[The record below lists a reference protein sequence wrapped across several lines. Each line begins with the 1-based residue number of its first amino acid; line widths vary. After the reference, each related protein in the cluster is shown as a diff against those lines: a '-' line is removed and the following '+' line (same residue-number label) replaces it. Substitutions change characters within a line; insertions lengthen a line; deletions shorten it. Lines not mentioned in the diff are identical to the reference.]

1 MLSKTIWLKIVI
13 GIALTSIL
21 LLGTSLKTAL
31 LDGALLEANAHLN
44 DLMKSPNSFL
54 LSTPTTISGRTREEQ
69 EEFFKKNTLGDDSL
83 DTWFDR
89 SQTQALIVQKKG
101 RIVYER
107 YSPDTDDGRNINAM
121 SMTKTIV
128 AILIG
133 VAIDDGFINS
143 EKDSISR
150 YLPEIVQQ
158 PESPVT
164 LRDLLRHTSGIKSAS
179 IDIRA
184 TLKGNPLV
192 TPLSEISFDGDR
204 LFRYDNMNYHLL
216 SLVLRNIYKKPLNQ
230 LIADKI
236 WHPLKLQEA
245 SVINTTG
252 YCCVFATARSWL
264 EIGNLF
270 LNPKI
275 QIVSASWLKKM
286 VEDSVI
292 PEWFYVQATG
302 KSVSNSYGYHIYGG
316 LPNSPEVFWV
326 EGMGLQLVMINPQTQ
341 TVIVRLGGIP
351 SVLNVFSNR
360 HDNSIIEPLLNILM
374 ADL

>member
-21 LLGTSLKTAL
+21 LLGTPLKTAL

-158 PESPVT
+158 PENPVT

-192 TPLSEISFDGDR
+192 TPLSEISFGGDR

-236 WHPLKLQEA
+236 WHPLKLEEA

-351 SVLNVFSNR
+351 SALNVFSNR
-360 HDNSIIEPLLNILM
+360 HDDSVIAPLLNVLLTDI
-374 ADL
+374 

>member
-21 LLGTSLKTAL
+21 LLGTPLKTAL
-31 LDGALLEANAHLN
+31 LNGALLEANAHLN

-69 EEFFKKNTLGDDSL
+69 EEFFKKNTLADDSL

-150 YLPEIVQQ
+150 YLSEIVQR
-158 PESPVT
+158 PENPVT

-184 TLKGNPLV
+184 TLKGNPLI

-236 WHPLKLQEA
+236 WHPLKLEEA

-270 LNPKI
+270 LNPEI

-374 ADL
+374 TDL

>member
-351 SVLNVFSNR
+351 SVLNVLSNR

-374 ADL
+374 TDL

>member
-69 EEFFKKNTLGDDSL
+69 EEFFKKNTLADDSL

-158 PESPVT
+158 PENPVT

-374 ADL
+374 TDL

>member
-21 LLGTSLKTAL
+21 LLGTPLKTAL

-69 EEFFKKNTLGDDSL
+69 EEFFKKNTLADDSL

-150 YLPEIVQQ
+150 YLPEIVQR
-158 PESPVT
+158 PENPVT

>member
-351 SVLNVFSNR
+351 SALNVFSNR
-360 HDNSIIEPLLNILM
+360 HDDSVIAPLLNVLM
-374 ADL
+374 TDI

>member
-158 PESPVT
+158 PENPVT

-275 QIVSASWLKKM
+275 HIVSASWLKKM

-374 ADL
+374 TDL

>member
-21 LLGTSLKTAL
+21 LLGTPLKTAL
-31 LDGALLEANAHLN
+31 LNGALLEANAHLN

-236 WHPLKLQEA
+236 WHPLKLEEA

-360 HDNSIIEPLLNILM
+360 HDNSIIKPLLNILM
-374 ADL
+374 TDL

>member
-21 LLGTSLKTAL
+21 LLGTPLKTAL

-69 EEFFKKNTLGDDSL
+69 EEFFKKNTLADDSL

-158 PESPVT
+158 PENPVT

-192 TPLSEISFDGDR
+192 TPLSEISFGGDR

-236 WHPLKLQEA
+236 WHPLKLEEA

-275 QIVSASWLKKM
+275 HIVSASWLKKM

-292 PEWFYVQATG
+292 PKWFYVQATG

-316 LPNSPEVFWV
+316 LPNSPQVFWV

-351 SVLNVFSNR
+351 SALNVFSNR
-360 HDNSIIEPLLNILM
+360 HDDSVIAPLLTVLM
-374 ADL
+374 TDI

>member
-21 LLGTSLKTAL
+21 LLGTPLKTAL

-121 SMTKTIV
+121 SMTKTII

-150 YLPEIVQQ
+150 YLPEIVQR
-158 PESPVT
+158 PENPVT

-179 IDIRA
+179 LDIRA
-184 TLKGNPLV
+184 TLKGNPLI

-236 WHPLKLQEA
+236 WHPLKLEEA

-374 ADL
+374 TDL

>member
-1 MLSKTIWLKIVI
+1 MLANILRFKIVI
-13 GIALTSIL
+13 GLTVL
-21 LLGTSLKTAL
+21 LLVLIMISPFKASLQNGIA
-31 LDGALLEANAHLN
+31 LEANAHLN
-44 DLMKSPNSFL
+44 ELMASPNSFL
-54 LSTPTTISGRTREEQ
+54 LSSPAPISGGAKVEPELLKTPIVTNDEL
-69 EEFFKKNTLGDDSL
+69 NA
-83 DTWFDR
+83 WFDR
-89 SQTQALIVQKKG
+89 SQTQALIVQTKD
-101 RIVYER
+101 RIIYER
-107 YSPDTDDGRNINAM
+107 YSADADDGRNINAM
-121 SMTKTIV
+121 SMTKTII

-150 YLPEIVQQ
+150 YLPEIVQR
-158 PESPVT
+158 PENPVT

-179 IDIRA
+179 LDIRA
-184 TLKGNPLV
+184 TLKGNPLI

-236 WHPLKLQEA
+236 WHPLKLEEA

-374 ADL
+374 TDL

>member
-21 LLGTSLKTAL
+21 LLGTPLKTAL

-54 LSTPTTISGRTREEQ
+54 LSTPTTISGLTREEQ
-69 EEFFKKNTLGDDSL
+69 EEFFKKNTLADDSL

-158 PESPVT
+158 PENSVT

-374 ADL
+374 TDL

>member
-158 PESPVT
+158 PENPVT

-374 ADL
+374 TDL

>member
-1 MLSKTIWLKIVI
+1 MLANILRFKRIIV
-13 GIALTSIL
+13 LTVL
-21 LLGTSLKTAL
+21 LLVLIMVSPLKTSLQNEIA
-31 LDGALLEANAHLN
+31 LEANAHLN
-44 DLMKSPNSFL
+44 ELMASPNSFL
-54 LSTPTTISGRTREEQ
+54 LSSPAPISGGAKVEPELLKTPVVTNDEL
-69 EEFFKKNTLGDDSL
+69 NA
-83 DTWFDR
+83 WFDR
-89 SQTQALIVQKKG
+89 SQTQALIVQTKD
-101 RIVYER
+101 RIIYER
-107 YSPDTDDGRNINAM
+107 YSADADDGRNINAM

-150 YLPEIVQQ
+150 YLPEIVQR
-158 PESPVT
+158 PENPVT

-184 TLKGNPLV
+184 TLKGNPLI

-236 WHPLKLQEA
+236 WHPLKLEEA

-374 ADL
+374 TDL